1 MSTRN
6 KRRRCVVCRKPLP
19 DDFTRDK
26 CPRFCQHQTVLFPR
40 RLALRLARTRGGGR

>member
-19 DDFTRDK
+19 EQCTRDK
-26 CPRFCQHQTVLFPR
+26 CAGACQNQTVLFPV
-40 RLALRLARTRGGGR
+40 RLARPRNAEGGH